1 MSRTSGTSRMS
12 RMSKM
17 TRTSR
22 VSRMSRTNRMSRMSR
37 MSKMTRTRR
46 MSRTNGMSRMSGM
59 SKMIERC
66 LTFLTVYQNLVDFF
80 RGGCRSLSGTS
91 VASPVVAGAVSLL
104 LRYLTFRYI

>member
-1 MSRTSGTSRMS
+1 MSRTSRMNRMS

-17 TRTSR
+17 TR
-22 VSRMSRTNRMSRMSR
+22 
-37 MSKMTRTRR
+37 
-46 MSRTNGMSRMSGM
+46 MSGM
-59 SKMIERC
+59 SRMIERC